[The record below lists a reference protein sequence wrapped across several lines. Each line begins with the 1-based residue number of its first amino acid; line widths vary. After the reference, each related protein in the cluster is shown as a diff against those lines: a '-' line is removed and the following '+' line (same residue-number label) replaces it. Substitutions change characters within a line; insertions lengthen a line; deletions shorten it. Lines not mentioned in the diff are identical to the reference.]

1 MWTRRKLFSCG
12 FLDMWVSGHVGVRR
26 NEAAGRAAK
35 EVLDKEPTGDLMP
48 PFFLDLDRQIF
59 APSLADRV
67 E

>member
-1 MWTRRKLFSCG
+1 ML
-12 FLDMWVSGHVGVRR
+12 VSRHVGVRG
-26 NEAAGRAAK
+26 NEAADRALK